1 MSETNG
7 RVHPRNN
14 VDMSMDGT
22 VLVIRIETDQDKLR
36 YVQSKSGKSQQIAT
50 TGGNASVRMAG
61 GIRLGL
67 NAYIPLD

>member
-1 MSETNG
+1 MTNNNDKA
-7 RVHPRNN
+7 HPRNN
-14 VDMSMDGT
+14 VDMTMDGT

-50 TGGNASVRMAG
+50 TGGNTTVRMAG
-61 GIRLGL
+61 GIKLGL